1 MSFFFFFPAPGPLL
15 NAYTYQL
22 IYFSWCP
29 YGESTLTVLILKM
42 GKWSGV
48 RIWTQIVP
56 VEPLAGYQVGRIQL
70 KREGK

>member
-1 MSFFFFFPAPGPLL
+1 MSFFFFSLLQAPFWML
-15 NAYTYQL
+15 YTYQL